1 MFTVEK
7 LKYGEMFFDNIE
19 INSVMKILVILRLK
33 SRNSLDFKTEAVC
46 VCVCV
51 LFYINAMSSD
61 YPLCFLKI
69 A

>member
-1 MFTVEK
+1 
-7 LKYGEMFFDNIE
+7 MFFDNIE